1 MTEIPERMPVIKK
14 TIINHN
20 QRNFTKKSQLLQ
32 RYTLC
37 QLFWWRH
44 ITKEPGIHIS
54 CSTCDSEQCY
64 CNTYSCDSSNCPC
77 YLRLPCNDTNSWEKS
92 ESKVV
97 TFITKQK
104 DLSCNYELFFFVVF
118 LKLYLSCDTKA
129 SFANEINGYCQS
141 LYQGKCSYT
150 KGHPIILKV
159 A

>member
-1 MTEIPERMPVIKK
+1 MQKSTLPFFLDSMVGLHGLLQFTTNSKYSSAINTLCKDGSSVTEIPDRMSAIKQ
-14 TIINHN
+14 TIISHN
-20 QRNFTKKSQLLQ
+20 QRNFTKKLQLLH

-54 CSTCDSEQCY
+54 CSTCDSEQHY

-77 YLRLPCNDTNSWEKS
+77 YLRLLCNDTNSWEKS

-104 DLSCNYELFFFVVF
+104 EISCVNMNCLLFF
-118 LKLYLSCDTKA
+118 
-129 SFANEINGYCQS
+129 
-141 LYQGKCSYT
+141 
-150 KGHPIILKV
+150 
-159 A
+159 